1 MDAVQEVRDAF
12 SASESHL
19 ATLHQ
24 YLHAQLAVFCDAQ
37 SYVLKDRIKSL
48 ASVAAKLQQ
57 GRYKSWAELDD
68 LVAFTIVVPTR
79 SHEAAVESWL
89 SETFEREKTKSRANV
104 PKPPDT
110 FRFDSTRWYGRI
122 PVAAVVTEEMKLLR
136 RFIFEVQVKT
146 VFEDAW
152 SVVTHDIVYKGD
164 DPTWG
169 KARLASQLKAA
180 VEQIDALVDQF
191 EMAASNVP
199 NSPHAQTTMVSSA
212 IATLRALFDERLI
225 DVALLPNSWTS
236 LANNLWSFSRKQKVE
251 GSDGYRKPEKVFP
264 KIVSEFDQAVREGRF
279 SPLLSATL
287 FDSII
292 TFAVMDN
299 IATSNDFFLIKSKMI
314 ESNFGFEVPKQ
325 IDLDAAFEG

>member
-1 MDAVQEVRDAF
+1 MG
-12 SASESHL
+12 
-19 ATLHQ
+19 
-24 YLHAQLAVFCDAQ
+24 
-37 SYVLKDRIKSL
+37 KG
-48 ASVAAKLQQ
+48 AACQ
-57 GRYKSWAELDD
+57 
-68 LVAFTIVVPTR
+68 P
-79 SHEAAVESWL
+79 
-89 SETFEREKTKSRANV
+89 
-104 PKPPDT
+104 
-110 FRFDSTRWYGRI
+110 
-122 PVAAVVTEEMKLLR
+122 
-136 RFIFEVQVKT
+136 
-146 VFEDAW
+146 
-152 SVVTHDIVYKGD
+152 
-164 DPTWG
+164 
-169 KARLASQLKAA
+169 LKAA